1 MNTGDQTMRR
11 SWALWPILAL
21 LAMPAGAEAP
31 DDTTAEPVPLEELR
45 LFAEVFSRIKKH
57 YVDEVDDRQLL
68 EDAIHGMLDGLDPHS
83 AFLSSS
89 EFDDLREDTRG
100 EFGGLGME
108 VGMEDG
114 FVKVIAPIDDT
125 PAQKAGVKA
134 GDYIIRLDGK
144 PLKGLSLNEAV
155 EMMRGKPGSTVKLTI
170 MREGAEKPLNITVR
184 RAVIRVKS
192 VKVRLLDRDYGY
204 VRIAS
209 FQERTADDLLRAIRR
224 LQRKADDGLKGV
236 VLDLRNN
243 PGGVLDAA
251 VAVSDAF
258 LDRGR
263 VVSASGR
270 TDESQL
276 EFDAQPGDVLEGAP
290 MVVLVDEG
298 SASASEIVAGAL
310 QDHQRAVIMGR
321 LTFGKGSVQ
330 TIVPIGRQAA
340 IKITTARYY
349 TPSGR
354 SIQASGIE
362 PDIALAPVKV
372 ELTDS
377 SQDTVRESQLEG
389 HLANDAA
396 GEATGEEDAAGLV
409 TEDYALA
416 EALNLLKGLAILKRP

>member
-1 MNTGDQTMRR
+1 MRR
-11 SWALWPILAL
+11 SWYLWPVIAAL
-21 LAMPAGAEAP
+21 LTPLQAQTSQESEA
-31 DDTTAEPVPLEELR
+31 AVEPVPLEELR

-68 EDAIHGMLDGLDPHS
+68 EDAIRGMLDGLDPHS
-83 AFLSSS
+83 AYLSVDAF
-89 EFDDLREDTRG
+89 EDLREDTRG
-100 EFGGLGME
+100 EFGGLGLE

-125 PAQKAGVKA
+125 PAKKAGVKA
-134 GDYIIRLDGK
+134 GDYIIRIDGK
-144 PLKGLSLNEAV
+144 PLKGLSLNESV
-155 EMMRGKPGSTVKLTI
+155 ELMRGKPGSAIVLTINRKGNDKPLQITVK
-170 MREGAEKPLNITVR
+170 
-184 RAVIRVKS
+184 RAVIRVRS
-192 VKVRLLDRDYGY
+192 VKEKLLDGDYGY
-204 VRIAS
+204 IRIAS
-209 FQERTADDLLRAIRR
+209 FQERTPDDLIRAVKR
-224 LQRKADDGLKGV
+224 LQRKADKELKGV

-258 LDRGR
+258 LKEGR
-263 VVSASGR
+263 VVSATGR
-270 TDESQL
+270 TEESKL
-276 EFDAQPGDVLEGAP
+276 EFSSQPDDILYGAP

-321 LTFGKGSVQ
+321 RTFGKGSVQ

-362 PDIALAPVKV
+362 PDIVLAPVQV
-372 ELTDS
+372 RLTESDL
-377 SQDTVRESQLEG
+377 DTVRESQLAG
-389 HLANDAA
+389 HLINDDSAESSGA
-396 GEATGEEDAAGLV
+396 EDAAALV

-416 EALNLLKGLAILKRP
+416 EALNLLKGLVILSRP

>member
-1 MNTGDQTMRR
+1 MQR
-11 SWALWPILAL
+11 SWYLWPLVASL
-21 LAMPAGAEAP
+21 LVPPVQAATSEDSAN
-31 DDTTAEPVPLEELR
+31 EPVPLEELR

-83 AFLSSS
+83 AFLSANDF
-89 EFDDLREDTRG
+89 EDLREDTRG
-100 EFGGLGME
+100 EFGGLGLE

-125 PAQKAGVKA
+125 PAKKAGVKA
-134 GDYIIRLDGK
+134 GDYIIRIDGK
-144 PLKGLSLNEAV
+144 PLKGLSLNETV
-155 EMMRGKPGSTVKLTI
+155 ELMRGKPGSSIVLTI
-170 MREGAEKPLNITVR
+170 MREGSDKPLQITVVR
-184 RAVIRVKS
+184 DVIRVRS
-192 VKVRLLDRDYGY
+192 VKARIVDKNYGY
-204 VRIAS
+204 IRIAS
-209 FQERTADDLLRAIRR
+209 FQDRTPDDLIRAVKR
-224 LQRKADDGLKGV
+224 LHRKADDKLMGV

-258 LDRGR
+258 LNEGK
-263 VVSASGR
+263 VVSATGR
-270 TDESQL
+270 TDESKL
-276 EFDAQPGDVLEGAP
+276 EFSSRPDDILYGSP

-321 LTFGKGSVQ
+321 RTFGKGSVQ

-362 PDIALAPVKV
+362 PDIILAPVEVRISDKD
-372 ELTDS
+372 LDA
-377 SQDTVRESQLEG
+377 VREAQLEG
-389 HLANDAA
+389 HLVNDGSGDSMDADDTAA
-396 GEATGEEDAAGLV
+396 LV

-416 EALNLLKGLAILKRP
+416 EALNLLKGLSILKKN